1 MQFLKKNQ
9 HRVSIFSPKNEF
21 RSYFANCEAVV
32 FTLQKDLALLGG
44 GDMTLV
50 FLQCR
55 IRFLLIPYK

>member
-9 HRVSIFSPKNEF
+9 HRVSIFFQKNEF

-44 GDMTLV
+44 GGYDSCVSTM
-50 FLQCR
+50 
-55 IRFLLIPYK
+55 